1 MGNQFDRMLK
11 GLTQAIEYVQGDE
24 AKGRS
29 KKVELRKLEL
39 APLKDYSKEELKSIR
54 LQNNLTQKNFADCL
68 GVSPKTVESWE
79 RGRNKPSGA
88 SIRMFQIMEKN
99 IHVLEECGI
108 AKQA

>member
-1 MGNQFDRMLK
+1 MGNQFDSMLK

-24 AKGRS
+24 TKGRS
-29 KKVELRKLEL
+29 KEVKLKKLEVV
-39 APLKDYSKEELKSIR
+39 PLKDYSKEELKNIR

-68 GVSPKTVESWE
+68 GVTKKTVESWE

-88 SIRMFQIMEKN
+88 SVRMFQIMEKN
-99 IHVLEECGI
+99 THILEECGI